1 MRDLIELKSRGDEYC
16 CLRKLTRS
24 DGKESSTY
32 LLKTSAYSI
41 KRGFTSEGK
50 SYIQPVGG
58 PRIEEGGTV
67 EGLKVIS
74 IDYVVGMGYAL
85 TLEEEKEEGKELV
98 DNLVEL

>member
-58 PRIEEGGTV
+58 PRIEEGETL
-67 EGLKVIS
+67 EGLKVVKIE
-74 IDYVVGMGYAL
+74 YVIGIGYAL
-85 TLEEEKEEGKELV
+85 TLKEEDEEKKLV
-98 DNLVEL
+98 DDLVKL